1 MFVVRA
7 HDVVSTSVRI
17 ARVELGSLRVF
28 RSKFLFRYA
37 GGVPLILT
45 EYPRE
50 ASLKLT
56 SLARARCVLKK
67 IDQPVLCTA
76 PRAYVNRPRE
86 IAEETERSRRR
97 INDLQAERDAL
108 GIVG

>member
-1 MFVVRA
+1 MNVVQL
-7 HDVVSTSVRI
+7 VTGFSVNSLQLAS
-17 ARVELGSLRVF
+17 ARR
-28 RSKFLFRYA
+28 RP
-37 GGVPLILT
+37 PLILT